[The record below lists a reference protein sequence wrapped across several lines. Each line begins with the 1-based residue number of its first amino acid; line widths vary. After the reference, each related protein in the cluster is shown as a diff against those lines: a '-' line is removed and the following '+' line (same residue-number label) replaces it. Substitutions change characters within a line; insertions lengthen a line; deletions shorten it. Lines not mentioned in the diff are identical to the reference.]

1 MLPFYKV
8 SGAGNDFIA
17 IPETSD
23 ADAGAVTPERVRA
36 WCSRG
41 LSVGADGL
49 FLLGRPSVGDPGT
62 VRMTHFN
69 ADGSRATLCIN
80 GTRCAARLA
89 FELGWESRERAEVT
103 VVTGAGPL
111 RARRVGG
118 EEVSLELP
126 EDLPNRE
133 RPPEHLA
140 PTAAERTWPGLFVDA
155 GVPHFVLPWPEDLSS
170 APVETVGPLLR
181 EHPDFGPPGANID
194 FVRFVERHRLE
205 IRSFERGVEAETL
218 ACGTGVLA
226 AVAAGLELGEL
237 ELPVT
242 ALPRSGF
249 ELRVDSGP
257 PGRWTLS
264 GDARLVARG
273 ELLPGAIPRGIRPP
287 SR

>member
-17 IPETSD
+17 IPETAETD
-23 ADAGAVTPERVRA
+23 RDAVTPERVRA

-49 FLLGRPSVGDPGT
+49 FLLGRSRDGEPDT

-89 FELGWESRERAEVT
+89 FELGWAGREGDGVT
-103 VVTGAGPL
+103 VVTDAGPL

-126 EDLPNRE
+126 ENLPSRE
-133 RPPEHLA
+133 RPLERRA
-140 PTAAERTWPGLFVDA
+140 PTAAEGTWPGVFVDA
-155 GVPHFVLPWPEDLSS
+155 GVPHFVLPWGEDLSS
-170 APVETVGPLLR
+170 APVETLGAELR
-181 EHPDFGPPGANID
+181 CHADFGSPGANID

-205 IRSFERGVEAETL
+205 IRSFERGVEGETL

-249 ELRVDSGP
+249 ELRVDAGP
-257 PGRWTLS
+257 SGRWTLS

-273 ELLPGAIPRGIRPP
+273 ELLPGAVVGPPRLG
-287 SR
+287 